1 MVEDCIENRGLQ
13 QTIKLEEE
21 DDDDDDNDDHN
32 NNNKLR
38 KVLTFKN
45 RASYI

>member
-1 MVEDCIENRGLQ
+1 MELLFYFSAGNVVL
-13 QTIKLEEE
+13 
-21 DDDDDDNDDHN
+21 
-32 NNNKLR
+32 

>member
-1 MVEDCIENRGLQ
+1 MGRDVESIEPSLFEISYLDAFVEGL
-13 QTIKLEEE
+13 TKIK
-21 DDDDDDNDDHN
+21 
-32 NNNKLR
+32 KK